1 MLKPVILCVDDE
13 PLILETLKTELRNRF
28 AGRFTYETAMDG
40 EEALALIEELVA
52 EGITIV
58 LIVSDWLMPGIRG
71 DELLETVHSR
81 WPAIR
86 AILVTGQAD
95 RTAIDRVL
103 QGSWASHVIPKPWR
117 SEELLSVVE
126 QLCAT
131 AP

>member
-1 MLKPVILCVDDE
+1 
-13 PLILETLKTELRNRF
+13 
-28 AGRFTYETAMDG
+28 MDG
-40 EEALALIEELVA
+40 EEALGLIEELVE

-81 WPAIR
+81 WPTIR

-117 SEELLSVVE
+117 SEELLNVVE

-131 AP
+131 TP